1 MGMKI
6 IESFVTRNPQYTRPT
21 RIFVQKLVLHSVG
34 CPQPDASV
42 FVRQWQTAQYF
53 AHAVLQEDG
62 TVYQVMPWDYRV
74 FHVGPANAYSVG
86 VEMTEPDCIQYTS
99 GATFTCSNLARARE
113 QATGTYRTAV
123 ELFAYLC
130 GELGLD
136 PYGAII
142 SHAEAGRMGI
152 GTTHADPEHLWRQ
165 LGLEYTMDGFRRDV
179 AAALAAGNTD
189 EEDDDMARYNSI
201 DDVPGWARGT
211 IKEMMDAGLI
221 AGTGGGDLDLSADML
236 RMLYIMWH
244 MRDTRYGRIVDGKVT
259 NVPDWAQAGVQRLVD
274 RGALAGTGGGKLD
287 LSLDMLRTLVV
298 CQRMI
303 ENK

>member
-1 MGMKI
+1 MKI

-34 CPQPDASV
+34 CPQPDAAV

-74 FHVGPANAYSVG
+74 FHVGSANAYSVG
-86 VEMTEPDCIQYTS
+86 VEMTEPDCIQYTG

-179 AAALAAGNTD
+179 DAAMQNKTD
-189 EEDDDMARYNSI
+189 EEDENMTRYNTVAEMPEYYRAEAQKLI
-201 DDVPGWARGT
+201 DSGALRG
-211 IKEMMDAGLI
+211 DADGNL
-221 AGTGGGDLDLSADML
+221 GVSEDML
-236 RMLYIMWH
+236 RGMIVG
-244 MRDTRYGRIVDGKVT
+244 MRYVDEKQKRYDSVESMPTYYREE
-259 NVPDWAQAGVQRLVD
+259 AQKLID
-274 RGALAGTGGGKLD
+274 RGVLKGRGDDNLD
-287 LSLDMLRTLVV
+287 VSDDMLRTMII
-298 CQRMI
+298 CQRML
-303 ENK
+303 EAGK

>member
-1 MGMKI
+1 MKI

-21 RIFVQKLVLHSVG
+21 RILVRKLVLHSVG
-34 CPQPDASV
+34 CPQPDAAI

-53 AHAVLQEDG
+53 AHAVLQADG

-74 FHVGPANAYSVG
+74 FHVGAANAYSVG
-86 VEMTEPDCIQYTS
+86 VEMTEPDCIQYTG

-179 AAALAAGNTD
+179 YAAMQNKTD
-189 EEDDDMARYNSI
+189 EEDEDNVTRYNTVAEMPEYYRAEAQKLI
-201 DDVPGWARGT
+201 DSGALRG
-211 IKEMMDAGLI
+211 DADGKL
-221 AGTGGGDLDLSADML
+221 GVSEDML
-236 RMLYIMWH
+236 RGMIVG
-244 MRDTRYGRIVDGKVT
+244 MRYVDEKQKRYDSVESMPTYYREE
-259 NVPDWAQAGVQRLVD
+259 AQKLID
-274 RGALAGTGGGKLD
+274 RGVLKGRGDDNLD
-287 LSLDMLRTLVV
+287 VSDDMLRTMII
-298 CQRMI
+298 CQRML
-303 ENK
+303 EAGK

>member
-1 MGMKI
+1 MKI

-53 AHAVLQEDG
+53 AHAVLQADG

-74 FHVGPANAYSVG
+74 FHVGSANAYSVG
-86 VEMTEPDCIQYTS
+86 VEMTEPDCIKYTG

-179 AAALAAGNTD
+179 YDAMQNKTD
-189 EEDDDMARYNSI
+189 EEDEDNVTRYNTVAEMPEYYRAEAQKLI
-201 DDVPGWARGT
+201 DSGALRG
-211 IKEMMDAGLI
+211 DADGNL
-221 AGTGGGDLDLSADML
+221 GVSEDML
-236 RMLYIMWH
+236 RGMIVG
-244 MRDTRYGRIVDGKVT
+244 MRYVDEKQKRYDSVESMPTYYREE
-259 NVPDWAQAGVQRLVD
+259 AQKLID
-274 RGALAGTGGGKLD
+274 RGVLKGRGDDNLDVSDDMIRTMIICERMLEAGK
-287 LSLDMLRTLVV
+287 
-298 CQRMI
+298 
-303 ENK
+303 